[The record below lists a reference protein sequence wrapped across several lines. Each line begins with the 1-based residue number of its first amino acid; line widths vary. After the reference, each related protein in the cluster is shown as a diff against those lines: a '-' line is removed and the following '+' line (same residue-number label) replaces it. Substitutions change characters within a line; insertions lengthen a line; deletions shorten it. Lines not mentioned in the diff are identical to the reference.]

1 MFMYNKDMDYKE
13 YKNKIIQNMPDFNY
27 HGMWKGS
34 IKKHILGNPKTQI
47 EKVDIINKYSILP
60 NVMPI
65 DSETLHLTYT
75 RSSSKF
81 FTNNVLQ
88 FFQAHYRR
96 IRQIDKNVSKF

>member
-47 EKVDIINKYSILP
+47 EKVDIINAEF
-60 NVMPI
+60 N
-65 DSETLHLTYT
+65 
-75 RSSSKF
+75 
-81 FTNNVLQ
+81 LQ
-88 FFQAHYRR
+88 MQ
-96 IRQIDKNVSKF
+96 QNSD